1 MRFYAVSVLYEN
13 RYELTIVVPLPQFIM
28 AINPAGETPLC
39 PICQDEMYVACLGYN
54 GFPFIDGRTYRRICH
69 ACSEVP
75 KMYSWDEENQKVI
88 IYNEFD
94 IERLSSVEDMMSD
107 GWTSE
112 ESRFHIKAV
121 KASIKKNL
129 ELNCP
134 LCDHACNS
142 ETGLKLH
149 VRSKHPKE
157 NESAITSKAIGSYKQ
172 RQKEFSKNTRGLE
185 NYKELDLELTDELAC
200 PDCGKKMNSKAG
212 LTLHMK
218 AKHG

>member
-1 MRFYAVSVLYEN
+1 
-13 RYELTIVVPLPQFIM
+13 M
-28 AINPAGETPLC
+28 AKNPAGESPLC
-39 PICQDEMYVACLGYN
+39 PICQDEMYVSCSGYN
-54 GFPFIDGRTYRRICH
+54 AFPFVDGRTYHRICH

-75 KMYSWDEENQKVI
+75 KMYDWDEENQKVI
-88 IYNEFD
+88 VYNEFD
-94 IERLSSVEDMMSD
+94 IERLNSVEDMISD

-112 ESRFHIKAV
+112 EAKFHIKAV

-134 LCDHACNS
+134 LCDHTCNS

-149 VRSKHPKE
+149 VRSKHSKE
-157 NESAITSKAIGSYKQ
+157 NESVITSRAISSYKQ

-185 NYKELDLELTDELAC
+185 NYEEPGPELDNELTC

-212 LTLHMK
+212 LTLHIK